1 MKLAEALAIRSDASR
16 RFEQLRSRAQA
27 NARYQEGEPPAES
40 AGELLAEA
48 DRVLAELEDLIRRIN
63 RTNAATMLA
72 LTPPPRPML
81 DEQMTVTDAI
91 ARRDVLRW
99 RHALYTSVA
108 DAASGGSGPGMVR
121 QMRSELRYV
130 SAVTVSE
137 LRTAADEA
145 AKQHRELD
153 VRIQQAN
160 WETDL
165 MD

>member
-1 MKLAEALAIRSDASR
+1 MKLAEALALRSDAAK

-27 NARYQEGEPPAES
+27 NAQYQEGEPPVENAV
-40 AGELLAEA
+40 ELLAEA
-48 DRVLAELEDLIRRIN
+48 DRVLEELEDLIRRIN
-63 RTNAATMLA
+63 RTNAAT
-72 LTPPPRPML
+72 RL
-81 DEQMTVTDAI
+81 DEQMTLTGAI
-91 ARRDVLRW
+91 ARRDVLRL

-108 DAASGGSGPGMVR
+108 DAASGRSGPGMGR

-130 SAVTVSE
+130 PAVTVSE

-145 AKQHRELD
+145 ARQHRELD

-165 MD
+165 LD

>member
-1 MKLAEALAIRSDASR
+1 
-16 RFEQLRSRAQA
+16 
-27 NARYQEGEPPAES
+27 
-40 AGELLAEA
+40 
-48 DRVLAELEDLIRRIN
+48 
-63 RTNAATMLA
+63 
-72 LTPPPRPML
+72 ML
-81 DEQMTVTDAI
+81 DEDMTVTDAI
-91 ARRDVLRW
+91 ARRDVLRL

-108 DAASGGSGPGMVR
+108 DAASGTAGPGMVR

-137 LRTAADEA
+137 LRAAADET